1 LATSSRRILLF
12 NKNHTPVEANLDRD
26 QNIRPQKALGQKETR
41 YRRLYQ
47 KFVFL
52 TLISSLVPLLL
63 VGWGIYIYYS
73 NFSNARVSEYFQS
86 QVEDHRK
93 IIELFLKE
101 RTADL
106 ELVALTHSLEEL
118 QKPGSLMGVLNAIN
132 QEGQFFTDL
141 GLINERGKHL
151 AYIGPYNLM
160 DKDYSQT
167 FWFKEL
173 MDKKVFISDMFMGFR
188 NTPHFIIAF
197 MRVEEDRRW
206 ILRASVDTEYL
217 RSLVEN
223 VKIGRTG
230 EAYLLNREGIF
241 QTSPRSK
248 GAIMEK
254 ALLSVA
260 QFKDDSGTRILSPP
274 KEEKGQG
281 NPRQIIAYAWLKN
294 PQWLLIVKQNYSEAF
309 RNVNHA
315 NLATLIFLH
324 LSLLGIVIIT
334 VIITR
339 TMMKTIKKRDEQADQ
354 LNRQL
359 MQAGKLASLGELS
372 AGVAHEINNPL
383 AIILTENQVIRDF
396 IDETEGLDEAFKK
409 ELEESLSQIDTQ
421 VQRCNL
427 ITHNLLRFSRRTGS
441 RVEMVNLNGF
451 LKEVVQLME
460 GKAKGMGVHFN
471 IDLEKDLKPIRSDPS
486 QLQQV
491 LLNLITNAID
501 AHEGKP
507 YGTISVS
514 TRSDF
519 ERQGVKIIVADTGSG
534 IPPENLERIF
544 DPFFTTKPVGKGTGL
559 GLSISYSIVKQLGG
573 DISVQ
578 SEPGKGAQFSLFLPF
593 NRAEKSPDSG
603 QEILDQTS
611 PQNSREDRR
620 I

>member
-1 LATSSRRILLF
+1 LF
-12 NKNHTPVEANLDRD
+12 PSTKFTIPFEVNLETD
-26 QNIRPQKALGQKETR
+26 QNSHSNHGLEQKGMR
-41 YRRLYQ
+41 YRRLYR

-73 NFSNARVSEYFQS
+73 NFSSARVTEYFQS

-106 ELVALTHSLEEL
+106 QLVAMTHSLEEL
-118 QKPGSLMGVLNAIN
+118 QKSGNLMAVLSAIN

-141 GLINERGKHL
+141 GLINEQGRHL

-160 DKDYSQT
+160 DKDYSQS

-173 MDKKVFISDMFMGFR
+173 MDKKVFISDMFTGFR

-197 MRVEEDRRW
+197 LRVEGNRRW

-241 QTSPRSK
+241 QTSPRSE
-248 GAIMEK
+248 GVIMEK
-254 ALLSVA
+254 AVLSVA
-260 QFKDDSGTRILSPP
+260 QFKEDSGTRILIPSQA
-274 KEEKGQG
+274 KGKPG
-281 NPRQIIAYAWLKN
+281 PTAARQIVAYAWLKN

-339 TMMKTIKKRDEQADQ
+339 TMMKTIRRRDEQADQ

-383 AIILTENQVIRDF
+383 AIILTENQVMRDL
-396 IDETEGLDEAFKK
+396 IDETEGLNEAFKK
-409 ELEESLSQIDTQ
+409 DLEESLTQIDSQ

-441 RVEMVNLNGF
+441 RIEMVNLNAF
-451 LKEVVQLME
+451 LKEVIQLME
-460 GKAKGMGVHFN
+460 GKAKGRGVQFHT
-471 IDLEKDLKPIRSDPS
+471 DLENELSSILSDPS

-491 LLNLITNAID
+491 FLNLISNAID

-507 YGTISVS
+507 YGTISITTHS
-514 TRSDF
+514 NL
-519 ERQGVKIIVADTGSG
+519 EKQGVNIIVADTGSG

-559 GLSISYSIVKQLGG
+559 GLSISYSIIKQLGG
-573 DISVQ
+573 DIAVQ
-578 SEPGKGAQFSLFLPF
+578 SEPGKGAQFNLFLPF
-593 NRAEKSPDSG
+593 SRAEDSPG
-603 QEILDQTS
+603 TGEKNLDQTS
-611 PQNSREDRR
+611 PQISREDSRK
-620 I
+620 

>member
-1 LATSSRRILLF
+1 MKLSSAT
-12 NKNHTPVEANLDRD
+12 NNHPKNLEK
-26 QNIRPQKALGQKETR
+26 QKDGH
-41 YRRLYQ
+41 YRRLYR

-52 TLISSLVPLLL
+52 TLVSSLVPLLL

-73 NFSNARVSEYFQS
+73 NFSSARMTEFFQS

-106 ELVALTHSLEEL
+106 QLVALTHSLEEL
-118 QKPGSLMGVLNAIN
+118 QKPGNLMGVLNAIN

-141 GLINERGKHL
+141 GLINEQGRHI

-160 DKDYSQT
+160 DKDYSRS

-197 MRVEEDRRW
+197 LRVEGDRRW

-223 VKIGRTG
+223 VKIGSTG
-230 EAYLLNREGIF
+230 EAYLLNRDGIF
-241 QTSPRSK
+241 QTSPRSN

-254 ALLSVA
+254 APLSVA
-260 QFKDDSGTRILSPP
+260 QFTEGSGTRILRPVQGSP
-274 KEEKGQG
+274 GQT
-281 NPRQIIAYAWLKN
+281 PTRQIVAYAWLKD
-294 PQWLLIVKQNYSEAF
+294 PRWLLIVKQNYSEAF

-339 TMMKTIKKRDEQADQ
+339 TMMKIIRKRDEQAEQ

-383 AIILTENQVIRDF
+383 AIILTENQVIRDCV
-396 IDETEGLDEAFKK
+396 DETEGLGGEFKK

-441 RVEMVNLNGF
+441 RIEMVNLNAF

-471 IDLEKDLKPIRSDPS
+471 IDLEKDLTPIRSDPS

-507 YGTISVS
+507 YGTISIS

-519 ERQGVKIIVADTGSG
+519 EKQGVNIVVADTGSG
-534 IPPENLERIF
+534 IPPENLERVF

-559 GLSISYSIVKQLGG
+559 GLSISYSIIKQLGG

-593 NRAEKSPDSG
+593 NRTEDSQG
-603 QEILDQTS
+603 TGKEILDPTS
-611 PQNSREDRR
+611 PQNSREDSRK
-620 I
+620 

>member
-1 LATSSRRILLF
+1 MNT
-12 NKNHTPVEANLDRD
+12 D
-26 QNIRPQKALGQKETR
+26 QNNQPHQVLEQKGTR
-41 YRRLYQ
+41 YRRLYR

-52 TLISSLVPLLL
+52 TLIGSLVPLLL

-73 NFSNARVSEYFQS
+73 NFSSARVTEYFQS

-106 ELVALTHSLEEL
+106 QLVALTHSLKEL
-118 QKPGSLMGVLNAIN
+118 QKPGSLMAVLNAIN

-141 GLINERGKHL
+141 GLINEQGRHL
-151 AYIGPYNLM
+151 AYIGPYDLM
-160 DKDYSQT
+160 DKDYSQS

-173 MDKKVFISDMFMGFR
+173 MNKKIFISDMFKGFR

-197 MRVEEDRRW
+197 LRIEGNRRW

-217 RSLVEN
+217 RSLTEN

-241 QTSPRSK
+241 QTSPRSQ

-254 ALLSVA
+254 VPLSLE
-260 QFKDDSGTRILSPP
+260 QFKENSGTRILSPSKAETGP
-274 KEEKGQG
+274 NAG
-281 NPRQIIAYAWLKN
+281 RQIIAFAWLKN
-294 PQWLLIVKQNYSEAF
+294 PQWLLIVKQDYSEAF
-309 RNVNHA
+309 RTVNHA

-339 TMMKTIKKRDEQADQ
+339 TMIKTIKKRDEQADQ

-396 IDETEGLDEAFKK
+396 IDETEELDEAFKK

-441 RVEMVNLNGF
+441 RIEMVNLNAF
-451 LKEVVQLME
+451 LKEVIQLME
-460 GKAKGMGVHFN
+460 GKAKGRGIQFN
-471 IDLEKDLKPIRSDPS
+471 TDLEKDLGPIRSDAS

-491 LLNLITNAID
+491 FLNLIVNAID

-507 YGTISVS
+507 YGTISIS
-514 TRSDF
+514 THSNL
-519 ERQGVKIIVADTGSG
+519 EKKGVEIIVADTGSG

-559 GLSISYSIVKQLGG
+559 GLSISYSIIQQLGG
-573 DISVQ
+573 DITVQ
-578 SEPGKGAQFSLFLPF
+578 SEVGKGTQFNLFLPF
-593 NRAEKSPDSG
+593 NRAEDSQSTG
-603 QEILDQTS
+603 QGDLDPTS
-611 PQNSREDRR
+611 PQIPREDSRT
-620 I
+620 

>member
-1 LATSSRRILLF
+1 MGSAKDSHPSTDE
-12 NKNHTPVEANLDRD
+12 N
-26 QNIRPQKALGQKETR
+26 QKGEH
-41 YRRLYQ
+41 YRRLYR

-73 NFSNARVSEYFQS
+73 NFSSARVTDYFQS

-106 ELVALTHSLEEL
+106 QLVALTHSLEEL
-118 QKPGSLMGVLNAIN
+118 QKPGTLMSVLNAIN

-141 GLINERGKHL
+141 GLINAQGRHL
-151 AYIGPYNLM
+151 TYIGPYNLM

-173 MDKKVFISDMFMGFR
+173 MEKKVFISDMFMGFR
-188 NTPHFIIAF
+188 NNPHFIIAF
-197 MRVEEDRRW
+197 LRVEGERRW

-230 EAYLLNREGIF
+230 EAFLLNRDGIF
-241 QTSPRSK
+241 QTSPRSN
-248 GAIMEK
+248 GTIMGK
-254 ALLSVA
+254 APLSVG
-260 QFKDDSGTRILSPP
+260 QFKENSGTRILSPV
-274 KEEKGQG
+274 KGSGQ
-281 NPRQIIAYAWLKN
+281 PVARQIVAYAWLKD

-324 LSLLGIVIIT
+324 LSLLGIIIIT

-339 TMMKTIKKRDEQADQ
+339 TMMKIIRKRDEQADQ

-383 AIILTENQVIRDF
+383 AIILTENQVIRDSVE
-396 IDETEGLDEAFKK
+396 ETTGLNEEFKK
-409 ELEESLSQIDTQ
+409 ELQESLAQIDAQ

-427 ITHNLLRFSRRTGS
+427 ITHNLLRFSRRTAS
-441 RVEMVNLNGF
+441 RIEMVNLNAF
-451 LKEVVQLME
+451 LKEVIQLME
-460 GKAKGMGVHFN
+460 GKAKGRGVQFN
-471 IDLEKDLKPIRSDPS
+471 TNLEKDLEPILSDPS

-491 LLNLITNAID
+491 FLNLIANAID

-507 YGTISVS
+507 YGTISIS
-514 TRSDF
+514 THSNL
-519 ERQGVKIIVADTGSG
+519 ERQGVEIIVGDTGSG
-534 IPPENLERIF
+534 IPPENMERIF

-559 GLSISYSIVKQLGG
+559 GLSISYSIIKQLGG
-573 DISVQ
+573 DISVESQ
-578 SEPGKGAQFSLFLPF
+578 TGKGAQFTLFLPF
-593 NRAEKSPDSG
+593 NRPEDSHDTG
-603 QEILDQTS
+603 RENLDPTS
-611 PQNSREDRR
+611 PPNSREDRR
-620 I
+620 K

>member
-1 LATSSRRILLF
+1 LDTGQ
-12 NKNHTPVEANLDRD
+12 NKQPDNELE
-26 QNIRPQKALGQKETR
+26 QKGSR
-41 YRRLYQ
+41 YRRLYR
-47 KFVFL
+47 KFISL
-52 TLISSLVPLLL
+52 TLIGSVVPLLL

-73 NFSNARVSEYFQS
+73 NFSSARVTEYFQS
-86 QVEDHRK
+86 QVEDHRQ

-106 ELVALTHSLEEL
+106 QLVAMTHSLEEL
-118 QKPGSLMGVLNAIN
+118 QKPGNLMAVLTAIN
-132 QEGQFFTDL
+132 QEGQYFTDL
-141 GLINERGKHL
+141 GLINEQGRHL

-160 DKDYSQT
+160 DKDYSKT

-173 MDKKVFISDMFMGFR
+173 MEKKVFISDMFMGFR

-197 MRVEEDRRW
+197 LRVEGNRRW

-230 EAYLLNREGIF
+230 EAYLLNRDGIF
-241 QTSPRSK
+241 QTSPRSS

-254 ALLSVA
+254 APLSVT
-260 QFKDDSGTRILSPP
+260 QFKENSGTRILGPSTG
-274 KEEKGQG
+274 EARTVG
-281 NPRQIIAYAWLKN
+281 RQIFAYAWLKH
-294 PQWLLIVKQNYSEAF
+294 PQWLLIVKQDYSEAF

-324 LSLLGIVIIT
+324 LSLLGIIVIT

-339 TMMKTIKKRDEQADQ
+339 TMIKTIRKRDEQADQ

-396 IDETEGLDEAFKK
+396 VDETPGLDEAFKT
-409 ELEESLSQIDTQ
+409 ELEESLSQIDAQ

-427 ITHNLLRFSRRTGS
+427 ITYNLLRFSRRTGS
-441 RVEMVNLNGF
+441 RIEMVNLNAF
-451 LKEVVQLME
+451 LEEVIQLME
-460 GKAKGMGVHFN
+460 GKAKGRGIHFN
-471 IDLEKDLKPIRSDPS
+471 IYLEKDLAPIRSDPS

-491 LLNLITNAID
+491 FLNLITNAID

-507 YGTISVS
+507 YGTITIT
-514 TRSDF
+514 TRTKP
-519 ERQGVKIIVADTGSG
+519 EKQGVNIIVADTGSG
-534 IPPENLERIF
+534 IPSENLERIF

-559 GLSISYSIVKQLGG
+559 GLSISYSIIKQLGG

-578 SEPGKGAQFSLFLPF
+578 SERGKGAQFSLFLPF
-593 NRAEKSPDSG
+593 NRKENSQDTGEKN
-603 QEILDQTS
+603 LDQTS
-611 PQNSREDRR
+611 PQPSREDSRK
-620 I
+620 

>member
-1 LATSSRRILLF
+1 MDT
-12 NKNHTPVEANLDRD
+12 D
-26 QNIRPQKALGQKETR
+26 QNNQSHKELEQKQTR
-41 YRRLYQ
+41 YRRLYR

-73 NFSNARVSEYFQS
+73 NFSSARVTEYFQS

-106 ELVALTHSLEEL
+106 QLVALTHSLEEL
-118 QKPGSLMGVLNAIN
+118 QKPGNLMAVLSAIN

-141 GLINERGKHL
+141 GLINEQGRHL

-160 DKDYSQT
+160 DKDYSQS

-197 MRVEEDRRW
+197 LRVEGDRRW

-230 EAYLLNREGIF
+230 EAYLLNRKGVF

-248 GAIMEK
+248 GAIMEN
-254 ALLSVA
+254 APLSLE
-260 QFKDDSGTRILSPP
+260 QFKENSGTRILSPS
-274 KEEKGQG
+274 KAEAGQTAG
-281 NPRQIIAYAWLKN
+281 RQIFAFAWLKD

-309 RNVNHA
+309 RTVNHA

-409 ELEESLSQIDTQ
+409 ELEESLSQIDAQ

-441 RVEMVNLNGF
+441 RIEMVNLNAF
-451 LKEVVQLME
+451 LNEVIQLME
-460 GKAKGMGVHFN
+460 GKAKGRGVQFN
-471 IDLEKDLKPIRSDPS
+471 TNLEKDLESIRSDPS

-491 LLNLITNAID
+491 FLNLIVNAID

-507 YGTISVS
+507 YGTISIS
-514 TRSDF
+514 THSNL
-519 ERQGVKIIVADTGSG
+519 EKQGVEIIVADTGSG

-559 GLSISYSIVKQLGG
+559 GLSISYSIIKQLGG

-578 SEPGKGAQFSLFLPF
+578 SEAGKGAQFNLFLPF
-593 NRAEKSPDSG
+593 NRAEDSQGTGKENPDP
-603 QEILDQTS
+603 TS
-611 PQNSREDRR
+611 PQIPREDSRK
-620 I
+620 